1 MNKTTI
7 LVIVIGAAIG
17 IAAYYTFKIWKPPAI
32 TPLITQATIL
42 FTDAT
47 TWIQQNVL
55 QTIVMGASI
64 FGGTLT
70 FFNTIYTRLKS
81 GLKQEQDAVKAT
93 AASATAEAKAE
104 VSSLKESLAAKD
116 TVIAQMQNGQQ
127 EVAPLLE
134 TIRTR
139 DAQLQDAQK
148 QIATLNQ
155 SLQTLQSPSPIEM
168 KRRLEQEGFTVK
180 QKVA

>member
-1 MNKTTI
+1 MNKTT
-7 LVIVIGAAIG
+7 LFVIIIGAAIG
-17 IAAYYTFKIWKPPAI
+17 IIAYYTLKIWKPPSI
-32 TPLITQATIL
+32 TPLITQATTL

-81 GLKQEQDAVKAT
+81 GLKQEQDIVKAT

-104 VSSLKESLAAKD
+104 VSNLKESLAAKD
-116 TVIAQMQNGQQ
+116 TVIAQLQNGQQ
-127 EVAPLLE
+127 EITPLLE
-134 TIRTR
+134 TIRTKEQQLR
-139 DAQLQDAQK
+139 DLENRYKGEISALQA
-148 QIATLNQ
+148 
-155 SLQTLQSPSPIEM
+155 
-168 KRRLEQEGFTVK
+168 RLDKYEPKEKIIVK
-180 QKVA
+180 

>member
-1 MNKTTI
+1 MNKSTI
-7 LVIVIGAAIG
+7 LVIIIGAAIG
-17 IAAYYTFKIWKPPAI
+17 VALFIYLPKPLSLSTFVDAAKTAG
-32 TPLITQATIL
+32 
-42 FTDAT
+42 
-47 TWIQQNVL
+47 TWIQNNTL
-55 QTIVMGASI
+55 QTFALV
-64 FGGTLT
+64 GGTASTLT
-70 FFNTIYTRLKS
+70 AIYNGPYKRLK
-81 GLKQEQDAVKAT
+81 
-93 AASATAEAKAE
+93 EAKAIVDE
-104 VSSLKESLAAKD
+104 QLDTAQSQMNSVKD
-116 TVIAQMQNGQQ
+116 SYEATIQQKNDTITKLQEQIQGGQQ

-168 KRRLEQEGFTVK
+168 KRRLEQEGYTVK